1 MNIFGQLNE
10 KALEK
15 LCNKKFKSA
24 LQGIKAD
31 VIKKI
36 WGKEYVLINTP
47 LYCSKILKVDV
58 DKAGSIH
65 THKLKTE
72 TFVTLKGQAKVEIW
86 ESHAKEP
93 HCVLKGDC
101 FTVTI
106 RPGQYHRLSNIGDQI
121 VYVLEISTEHFEEDS
136 YRIQSGVYDNGE

>member
-1 MNIFGQLNE
+1 MNIFGQINE
-10 KALEK
+10 KALMK
-15 LCNKKFKSA
+15 LCDKKFKSG
-24 LQGIKAD
+24 LQGEGANYAEKS
-31 VIKKI
+31 
-36 WGKEYVLINTP
+36 WGAEYWLVNSEK
-47 LYCSKILKVDV
+47 YCSKILKVDV

-72 TFVTLKGQAKVEIW
+72 TFVTLIGQAKVEIW

-106 RPGQYHRLSNIGDQI
+106 RPGQYHRLSNIGDET
-121 VYVLEISTEHFEEDS
+121 VYVLEVSTEHFEEDS
-136 YRIQSGVYDNGE
+136 YRIQPGVYDNEE